1 MGAHAVAR
9 DPAGGVG
16 GAVEEHR
23 DGWIYEEIGNRR
35 RIVAYRDRKRVSRWM
50 TEELLKVGSVNGE
63 RING

>member
-1 MGAHAVAR
+1 MAR

-16 GAVEEHR
+16 GVEKEHR
-23 DGWIYEEIGNRR
+23 DGWIYEEIVNRW